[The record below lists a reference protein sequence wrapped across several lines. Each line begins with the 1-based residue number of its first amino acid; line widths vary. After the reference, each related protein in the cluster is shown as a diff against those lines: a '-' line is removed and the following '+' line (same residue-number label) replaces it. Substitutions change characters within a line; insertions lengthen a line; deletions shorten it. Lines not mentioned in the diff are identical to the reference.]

1 MIGEAK
7 DILNEIFDGSECCLL
22 VRDNAIYVNIL
33 LRTGA
38 PISACSDTCG
48 CIDDTCGCIDDT
60 CVCIDDIWI
69 GFKYL
74 GEDYDLNVFRIDDVG
89 IAVDV
94 YYVSLGQTDTSV
106 AHRIP
111 VAAYTRLK

>member
-1 MIGEAK
+1 MLGEAK
-7 DILNEIFDGSECCLL
+7 DILKEIFDGSECCLL

-33 LRTGA
+33 LKTGA
-38 PISACSDTCG
+38 PVSACSNTGG
-48 CIDDTCGCIDDT
+48 CIDDL
-60 CVCIDDIWI
+60 WI

-74 GEDYDLNVFRIDDVG
+74 GEDYGLNVFRIEDVG

-111 VAAYTRLK
+111 VVAYTRLK